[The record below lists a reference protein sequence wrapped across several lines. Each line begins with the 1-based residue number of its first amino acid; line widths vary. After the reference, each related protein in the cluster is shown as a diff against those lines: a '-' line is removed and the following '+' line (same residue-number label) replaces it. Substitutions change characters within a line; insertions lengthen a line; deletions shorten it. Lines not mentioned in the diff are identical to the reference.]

1 MVVDAYRQDHL
12 PVSNRLISR
21 EIVMKML
28 PAGVL
33 SAALFAADVTA
44 NVSGYL
50 PSRVEEGAS
59 RTVSRRG
66 IRKQHIPLRVVRA
79 A

>member
-1 MVVDAYRQDHL
+1 
-12 PVSNRLISR
+12 
-21 EIVMKML
+21 MKML